1 MSWYT
6 FMPKLLNMSLTA
18 GVAVCLVLFL
28 RLFLKKAPKVIS
40 YALWSVVLFRLL
52 CPVSIESGFSL
63 YNLFD
68 VPTAESGTMTSVMEY
83 VPENIVHTEYPS
95 VTLPVP
101 GISEAINRTL
111 PQGREQMV
119 ADPLEAPMSFTTYI
133 WMLGVLVMVVYS
145 VDSCIRLRGKL
156 LASVRLW
163 DNIFLAD
170 DIDTP
175 FVMGAFR
182 PKIYLPS
189 SLPEKERGYI
199 LLHEQHHIRRGDP
212 ILRLL
217 AFAALCLHW
226 FNPLVWA
233 AFILSGKDM
242 EMSCDEAVLRKLGE
256 DIRVDYTASLISLA
270 TGRRIIAGTPLA
282 FGEGDT
288 MGRVKNIAKWKKPAV
303 WVIAVAVIVCIVAVV
318 CLITNPTANS
328 KVTLRK
334 LSSEVLLL
342 PSEESELC
350 TEICPDTVWNLSEQG
365 TFSFRGSGA
374 SELFT
379 SGNFI
384 RKGWLDGRD
393 AYIISLQN
401 NQTDS
406 LQVSIF
412 RTADDKKLEAFS
424 VEAGESLVME
434 LLCPH
439 MWYMKLEAGGVGYGN
454 LDFLGS
460 VRCSQEYIMIPTTAN
475 VTGAF
480 DSYLYVPLD
489 GANYRYERVAD
500 DPASVTKGKRIHTFT
515 EGAGPQ
521 NVEWHVYAV
530 GEYPNHSVVL
540 AEAGDDYVQLYRYSP
555 SKAVPRDRLIAAQ
568 AAGMITLENGDAT
581 SGQELWE
588 TFYRKTCAGNS
599 ASVKIAHYYTLDN
612 GDYDEKYYEVYK
624 EDYPA
629 LYEFELTYDGKT
641 YKLNWEENGTPYERE
656 YQYMMIYYDFT
667 PTGRSSAAKREAI
680 REGVRYVL
688 TNDDTVTWE
697 DLMWGTA
704 SSQLGDYIDHF
715 TIYAEKE

>member
-1 MSWYT
+1 MTGSVVI
-6 FMPKLLNMSLTA
+6 LLVMLA
-18 GVAVCLVLFL
+18 
-28 RLFLKKAPKVIS
+28 RLILKRAPKIFS

-52 CPVSIESGFSL
+52 CPVSVESGISL

-68 VPTAESGTMTSVMEY
+68 VPTAESGTMTSVIEY

-133 WMLGVLVMVVYS
+133 WMIGVLVMVVYS

-156 LASVRLW
+156 LASVRLR

-288 MGRVKNIAKWKKPAV
+288 MGRVKNIARWKKPAV

-318 CLITNPTANS
+318 CLITNPSANS
-328 KVTLRK
+328 EVTLRK

-350 TEICPDTVWNLSEQG
+350 AEICPDTVWNLSEQG

-379 SGNFI
+379 SGNFV

-401 NQTDS
+401 KQTDS
-406 LQVSIF
+406 LRVSIL

-439 MWYMKLEAGGVGYGN
+439 MWYMKLEAGGVGSGN

-480 DSYLYVPLD
+480 DSYLYVPID
-489 GANYRYERVAD
+489 GANYRYERIAD
-500 DPASVTKGKRIHTFT
+500 DPASVTKGKQIHTFT
-515 EGAGPQ
+515 EEAGPQ
-521 NVEWHVYAV
+521 DVEWHVYAV

-555 SKAVPRDRLIAAQ
+555 SKAVPSDRLTAAQ
-568 AAGMITLENGDAT
+568 ASGMITLENGDVT
-581 SGQELWE
+581 FGQELWE
-588 TFYRKTCAGNS
+588 TFYRKTCVGNS

-612 GDYDEKYYEVYK
+612 GNYDETYYEVYK

-629 LYEFELTYDGKT
+629 MYTFDLTYDGDT
-641 YKLNWEENGTPYERE
+641 YTLTWNEYGTEHVRKYKYLRKFEDTLMT
-656 YQYMMIYYDFT
+656 Q
-667 PTGRSSAAKREAI
+667 RSSVPPQKI
-680 REGVRYVL
+680 SRYVL
-688 TNDDTVTWE
+688 TNNNTASWDD
-697 DLMWGTA
+697 LISGSY